1 MTASLADRFRQR
13 IRREGPIPL
22 AEFMAAS
29 NAHRYG
35 TGDPIGRAGDFV
47 TAPEI
52 SQMFGELVGL
62 WCVDAWRRLG
72 MPRDPILLELGP
84 GRGTLMTD
92 LLRAAR
98 VDPGFAPA
106 VHLVETSP
114 ALRQVQRARG
124 IPAVWHETLDT
135 VPDGPTVTVAN
146 EFFDALPVHQFQR
159 VCGAW
164 CERRVD
170 WDGGGFRYCM
180 HPSAF
185 PGPSG
190 GGGDGDI
197 VEVSPAAAAWAG
209 ALAARPG
216 YALIVDYGYWDRS
229 GMATVQAVRGH
240 RRADPLADPG
250 AADVTAHVDFRA
262 LADAARAAGAA
273 VWGPVPQGRWLR
285 RLGIEARAAG
295 LGGQVEA
302 VERLA
307 GPDGMGEL
315 FRVMAFGPAVPAGFG
330 EERSDDA

>member
-1 MTASLADRFRQR
+1 M
-13 IRREGPIPL
+13 

-29 NAHRYG
+29 SAHRYG
-35 TGDPIGRAGDFV
+35 ARDPIGRTGDFV

-52 SQMFGELVGL
+52 SQMFGELIGL

-72 MPRDPILLELGP
+72 RPPDPILLELGP
-84 GRGTLMTD
+84 GRGTLMAD

-98 VDPGFAPA
+98 VDPGFKPA

-114 ALRQVQRARG
+114 VLREVQRARG

-146 EFFDALPVHQFQR
+146 EFFDALPIHQFQR
-159 VCGAW
+159 VRGVW

-170 WDGGGFRYCM
+170 WDGDVFRYCA

-185 PGPSG
+185 PGPAEG
-190 GGGDGDI
+190 GEGDI

-216 YALIVDYGYWDRS
+216 YALIIDYGYWDRS
-229 GMATVQAVRGH
+229 GLATVQAVRGH
-240 RRADPLADPG
+240 RRADPLAYPG
-250 AADVTAHVDFRA
+250 GSDLTAHVDFRA
-262 LADAARAAGAA
+262 LADAARTAGTG
-273 VWGPVPQGRWLR
+273 VWGPVPQGRWLHR
-285 RLGIEARAAG
+285 MGIGVRAAG
-295 LGGQVEA
+295 LGGQDEV

-307 GPDGMGEL
+307 GSEGMGEL
-315 FRVMAFGPAVPAGFG
+315 FKVMAFGPAVPAGF
-330 EERSDDA
+330 EEECPTNAR